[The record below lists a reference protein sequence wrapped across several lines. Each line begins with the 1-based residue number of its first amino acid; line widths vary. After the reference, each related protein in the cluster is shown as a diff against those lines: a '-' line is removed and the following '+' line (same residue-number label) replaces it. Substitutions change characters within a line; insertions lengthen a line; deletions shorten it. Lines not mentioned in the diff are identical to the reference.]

1 MLRLHQHNL
10 PLSSCIPF
18 RWTRLPR
25 GNLNLH
31 IHHLSY
37 FFFSLHTRGPSAYIT
52 NRLAPAT
59 AKLAMAE
66 FGGNNSTE
74 DLSLPKATVQK
85 IIGEILP
92 KDVAVSKDAREAITE
107 LSIEFIGLLS
117 TVLNDIAE
125 KEAKKTIAS
134 DHVVK
139 ALEELDFHNYL
150 DIINRVLSEHKEL
163 LKGKEKKNNK
173 FQNLGLSEE
182 ELLRQQEELFK
193 KSRDRLNSNQG

>member
-1 MLRLHQHNL
+1 
-10 PLSSCIPF
+10 
-18 RWTRLPR
+18 
-25 GNLNLH
+25 
-31 IHHLSY
+31 
-37 FFFSLHTRGPSAYIT
+37 
-52 NRLAPAT
+52 
-59 AKLAMAE
+59 MAE
-66 FGGNNSTE
+66 FGGNTSTE

-92 KDVAVSKDAREAITE
+92 KDITISKEAREAVTE

-150 DIINRVLSEHKEL
+150 EIINKVLVEHKEL

-193 KSRDRLNSNQG
+193 KSRDRLNNTQVS

>member
-1 MLRLHQHNL
+1 
-10 PLSSCIPF
+10 
-18 RWTRLPR
+18 
-25 GNLNLH
+25 
-31 IHHLSY
+31 
-37 FFFSLHTRGPSAYIT
+37 
-52 NRLAPAT
+52 
-59 AKLAMAE
+59 MAE
-66 FGGNNSTE
+66 FGGGSNTE

-92 KDVAVSKDAREAITE
+92 KDIAIAKEAREAITE

-117 TVLNDIAE
+117 TVLNEIAE
-125 KEAKKTIAS
+125 KEAKKTITS

-150 DIINRVLSEHKEL
+150 EIINKVLNEHKEL

-193 KSRDRLNSNQG
+193 KSRDRLNNTQG